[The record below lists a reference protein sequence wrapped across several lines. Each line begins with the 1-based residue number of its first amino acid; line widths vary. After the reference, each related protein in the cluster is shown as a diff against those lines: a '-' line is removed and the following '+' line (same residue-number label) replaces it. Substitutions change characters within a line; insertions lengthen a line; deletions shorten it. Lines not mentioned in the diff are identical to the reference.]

1 MIVSILILLFSLI
14 LFAYWFRY
22 TCLLILKAEPAT
34 DYAEPVAEANQ
45 LSFLAVQK
53 QLVAEEASGLDGL
66 HELLQRDYRF
76 LSYLMRHASDFG
88 GLDLEHL
95 MLIADYKIMSA
106 WYAVSRSRQ
115 ALEEMSSIIGRF
127 AHAVGERAD
136 AAARA

>member
-22 TCLLILKAEPAT
+22 TCLLILKAAPAT

-45 LSFLAVQK
+45 LSFLTVQK
-53 QLVAEEASGLDGL
+53 KLVTGEAGELDGL

-88 GLDLEHL
+88 GLDLEHMML
-95 MLIADYKIMSA
+95 MADYKIMSG

-115 ALEEMSSIIGRF
+115 ALEEMSSIVGHF
-127 AHAVGERAD
+127 AHAVGERAE
-136 AAARA
+136 ASASV